1 MPCCAIAAF
10 IAAQVLAFSQ
20 RLRARLFG
28 GMPRS
33 FVWTVPRIPRRLMA
47 VVLAGEIALGG
58 AWLLAHSAD
67 HGPPASGAAFCL
79 AGGR

>member
-1 MPCCAIAAF
+1 
-10 IAAQVLAFSQ
+10 
-20 RLRARLFG
+20 
-28 GMPRS
+28 
-33 FVWTVPRIPRRLMA
+33 MA

-67 HGPPASGAAFCL
+67 RGPPASGAAFCL